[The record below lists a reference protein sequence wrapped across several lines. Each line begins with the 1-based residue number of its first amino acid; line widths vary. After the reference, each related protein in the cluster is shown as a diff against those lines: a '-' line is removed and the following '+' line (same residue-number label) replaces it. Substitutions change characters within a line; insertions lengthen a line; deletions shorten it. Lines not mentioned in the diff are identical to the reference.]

1 MALVP
6 ASYNRAVSIYTK
18 KGDRGTTTL
27 FDPCLTQNKRVRK
40 NHPRL
45 RTIGAIDELNSYLG
59 VIIAVSEDQ
68 SLTEFLKEIQRNL
81 FTINSILAGA
91 KLSFTKNKTIQLE
104 KKIDEIDDFIP
115 PLKNFILPGG
125 SQTSSHLQY
134 ARTICRRAERHLV
147 SLDQKE
153 KLSPELLK
161 YINRL
166 SDTFFTLARGTNH
179 RLGITEEPWKNK

>member
-1 MALVP
+1 MP
-6 ASYNRAVSIYTK
+6 IYTK

-27 FDPCLTQNKRVRK
+27 FDPCLTQNKRVKK

-59 VIIAVSEDQ
+59 VAIATSEDQ
-68 SLTEFLKEIQRNL
+68 SLTEFLSEIQRNL
-81 FTINSILAGA
+81 FTVNSILAGA
-91 KLSFTKNKTIQLE
+91 KLKFVGRNTKSLE
-104 KKIDEIDDFIP
+104 KKIDAIDTVIP

-125 SQTSSHLQY
+125 SQTSAHLQY

-147 SLDQKE
+147 NLDQKE
-153 KLSPELLK
+153 KLNPELLK

-166 SDTFFTLARGTNH
+166 SDTLFTLARGSNYQ
-179 RLGITEEPWKNK
+179 LGITEEPWKNK